1 MACKLIWSPEALN
14 DLRDIV
20 RYIAIDNPEK
30 AGSFGIAL
38 IGKVELLA
46 NFPEMGRVVPEH
58 RNPSIRE
65 IIVRPYRIIYRLR
78 DESGL
83 IEILRVWHGAR
94 GEPQDV

>member
-58 RNPSIRE
+58 RIQVFE
-65 IIVRPYRIIYRLR
+65 RL
-78 DESGL
+78 SSVLTASSTG
-83 IEILRVWHGAR
+83 
-94 GEPQDV
+94 